1 MILGGRPSK
10 ASPVGP
16 SGSSTR
22 TVRCVSEVREGRVE
36 AFFGVFVVRSGLFIF
51 LVAMDCRRCCR
62 EDDVVLLVTELT
74 DLCRVMMR
82 LGGVVVVAEGRR
94 LMVS

>member
-51 LVAMDCRRCCR
+51 WWPWTA
-62 EDDVVLLVTELT
+62 
-74 DLCRVMMR
+74 
-82 LGGVVVVAEGRR
+82 VVVAARTT
-94 LMVS
+94 SCYSSPS